1 MGDGASRWLLRVLAG
16 DDTLRQERLTR
27 DLHDLLRRAEGV
39 DVGFTGGDARP
50 NRGRKGGLAGDVAL
64 WAAVAA
70 GGRQAS
76 AVLITLVREWCQRDR
91 RRRVELTYGDKSI
104 TVTGHSEEVQERLAG
119 EFWKNAGSAEEA
131 SE

>member
-1 MGDGASRWLLRVLAG
+1 MGTGGGTWLLRVLAG

-27 DLHDLLRRAEGV
+27 DLHDVLRTVEGI
-39 DVGFTGGDARP
+39 DIGFADGDTRP
-50 NRGRKGGLAGDVAL
+50 DRGRKGGLAGDVAL

-76 AVLITLVREWCQRDR
+76 AVLMTLVSEWCQRDR
-91 RRRVELTYGDKSI
+91 HRRVELTYGGNSVV
-104 TVTGHSEEVQERLAG
+104 VTGHSEQVQERMVS
-119 EFWKNAGSAEEA
+119 EFWKNALSTEEE